1 MKFIHIYFAVFI
13 IFLTVQ
19 LRGDDMKNVDLDKYE
34 WKNRLV
40 LLFAPSSGFENY
52 KNAVAEL
59 IQLSDEID
67 DRDLVVFHLLE
78 NDKSHV
84 DEKEISRKDVQRL
97 TEKYNAEKGVMTTI
111 LIGKDGGEKY
121 RQTGQTNWQE
131 IFDRIDA
138 MPMRRAEMRAKEK

>member
-1 MKFIHIYFAVFI
+1 MKFVHIYFAVFI
-13 IFLTVQ
+13 ILLAVQ
-19 LRGDDMKNVDLDKYE
+19 LRAEEMKNVDLDKYQ

-40 LLFAPSSGFENY
+40 LLFAPSSDFENY
-52 KNAVAEL
+52 HNAVAEL
-59 IQLSDEID
+59 ARLSDEID
-67 DRDLVVFHLLE
+67 DRDLVVFHLFE

-84 DEKEISRKDVQRL
+84 YENEMSSRDVQQL
-97 TEKYNAEKGVMTTI
+97 AEKYDPKKGALTTI

-121 RQTGQTNWQE
+121 RQTGQTEWQE

>member
-1 MKFIHIYFAVFI
+1 MKFVHIYLAVFI
-13 IFLTVQ
+13 ILLAVQ
-19 LRGDDMKNVDLDKYE
+19 LRADDMKNVDLDKYE